1 MGVTFN
7 GLWLDA
13 PRALMRQRV
22 TAREGDVSDATP
34 EVVDA
39 QLAYDIGKQDFEV
52 IDASGS
58 VDEVAAACLTR
69 IGLA

>member
-1 MGVTFN
+1 
-7 GLWLDA
+7 
-13 PRALMRQRV
+13 MRQRV

-58 VDEVAAACLTR
+58 VDEVATACLTR
-69 IGLA
+69 IGENPS

>member
-1 MGVTFN
+1 
-7 GLWLDA
+7 
-13 PRALMRQRV
+13 MRQRV